1 MLLNTT
7 LLVGLLVALSA
18 VGLLMAGLALAGK
31 VPLKY
36 NVRNLVVRW
45 PVTLLTAVAFLLVV
59 GMLTVMLA
67 FVSGMYK
74 LTEGSGRPENVMV
87 LSDGATDELFSNLGF
102 GDVKDLP
109 NQAKEV
115 LRDGQDKPLVSWE
128 TYALVNQPI
137 PQVEHRVPWWYGGLA
152 RLGVVKP
159 GEGRKRRFVPV
170 RGIEDP
176 VKAGQVHKLPL
187 HPGGEWFSLSGVPQ
201 AVLGEGLAREL
212 GADQGKPSL
221 GPGDEFELGPHK
233 WVVTGVL
240 QSAGSTFD
248 SEVWVKFALVKD
260 TFGKDSYTTAVLTTA
275 DAEAARRTAAD
286 LTANYKKPAVQASV
300 EPEYYNK
307 LNATNEQF
315 LYAIIFITFFLMI
328 GGVFA
333 IMNTMFAAISQRTKD
348 IGVLRILGFARW
360 QVLMSFFL
368 ESLLLALVGG
378 VLGCGVGLLADGWT
392 VSSIIS
398 GGQGGGKSVVLK
410 LIVDAQVLGVGL
422 LFALVMGCLGG
433 LLPGLSAMRLRPLES
448 LR

>member
-1 MLLNTT
+1 MVGNTT
-7 LLVGLLVALSA
+7 LLVRLLVALLA

-36 NVRNLVVRW
+36 NLRNLVVRW
-45 PVTLLTAVAFLLVV
+45 PVTLLTAVAFFLVV
-59 GMLTVMLA
+59 GLLTVMLA
-67 FVSGMYK
+67 FVNGMYK
-74 LTEGSGRPENVMV
+74 LTEGSGHPENVV
-87 LSDGATDELFSNLGF
+87 VVSDGATDELFSNLGF
-102 GDVKDLP
+102 GDITDLP

-115 LRDGQDKPLVSWE
+115 LRDDRDKPLVSWE
-128 TYALVNQPI
+128 AYALVNQPI
-137 PQVEHRVPWWYGGLA
+137 PQVEHQAPWWYGVLT
-152 RLGVVKP
+152 RLGVVQP
-159 GEGRKRRFVPV
+159 GEGRKRRFVSV

-187 HPGGEWFSLSGVPQ
+187 HPGGEWFSPSGVPQ

-221 GPGDEFELGPHK
+221 GPGDVFELGPRK
-233 WVVTGVL
+233 WEVTGVL

-248 SEVWVKFALVKD
+248 SEVWVKFGLVKD
-260 TFGKDSYTTAVLTTA
+260 TFGKDSYTTAVLATA

-300 EPEYYNK
+300 EPEFYDK
-307 LNATNEQF
+307 LNATNQQF
-315 LYAIIFITFFLMI
+315 LYAILFITFFLMI

-360 QVLMSFFL
+360 QVLVSFFL

-378 VLGCGVGLLADGWT
+378 ALGCAAGLLANGWT
-392 VSSIIS
+392 VSSIVSS
-398 GGQGGGKSVVLK
+398 GMGGGKSVVVK
-410 LIVDAQVLGVGL
+410 LIADAPVLCFGL

-433 LLPGLSAMRLRPLES
+433 LLPALSAMRLRPLES